1 MHDVDVHKINFYL
14 FMIFIAVVSIA
25 PNSTIIAMVLMFVGV
40 VFFSGRND
48 FDKIVLRKQKI

>member
-25 PNSTIIAMVLMFVGV
+25 PNSTIIAMVLMFVRV
-40 VFFSGRND
+40 VFLSGRND

>member
-40 VFFSGRND
+40 VFLSGRND